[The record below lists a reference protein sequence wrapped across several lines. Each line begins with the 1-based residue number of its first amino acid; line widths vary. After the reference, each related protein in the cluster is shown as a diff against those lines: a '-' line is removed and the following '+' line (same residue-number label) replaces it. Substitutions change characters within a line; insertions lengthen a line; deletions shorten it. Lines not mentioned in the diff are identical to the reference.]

1 MAKRAQALR
10 EGFTDRA
17 RPGYEPAM
25 TFLQEAPELPHP
37 FHADGLLREYVA
49 RRFQGPERA
58 KVEAELVELGTLAS
72 GPLYRAQLED
82 RLNDPELVSWDPW
95 GRRIDQ
101 IRITRV
107 WEEAERLTAKHGLVA
122 TAYEGEYGDQSRVF
136 MFLKNFVVQ
145 ASLDVYSCP
154 LAMTDGAART
164 LLEHE
169 NRALIDRALPRL
181 TSRDPSTAWTSGQW
195 MTERTGGSDV
205 GLSETVAK
213 QVDGVWRLYGVKW
226 FTSATTAQM
235 ALTLA
240 RPEGNGPGGRGLALF
255 YLETRDEHG
264 VPNQVTLHRL
274 KDKLGTRK
282 VPTAELT
289 LDGTIATP
297 VVGLGDGVRN
307 ITPMLNVTRTWN
319 AVASAWGMRRGL
331 HLAKDYARRRF
342 AFGAT
347 LSDKPLHAD
356 TLAGLEAEAE
366 GAFLLSFR
374 AAELLGKLEA
384 KTATESEL
392 ALLRVMTPIVKLTTG
407 KQAVEIASEVL
418 ESFGGAGYVE
428 DTGLPRLL
436 ADAQVLPIWEG
447 TTNVLSLD
455 TLRALAKGDAAA
467 ALTEEVKRLRSAVS
481 HPELGTLAD
490 AAMKAFGAAQ
500 AWLVSKQGEPERLE
514 AGARRFAITLG
525 RALELLYLTEHA
537 QAMQGGPSAARAAYA
552 ARRFAG
558 HGVTRLA
565 DYEPTESRTLAS
577 L

>member
-1 MAKRAQALR
+1 M
-10 EGFTDRA
+10 
-17 RPGYEPAM
+17 
-25 TFLQEAPELPHP
+25 
-37 FHADGLLREYVA
+37 
-49 RRFQGPERA
+49 
-58 KVEAELVELGTLAS
+58 EAELLELATLAA
-72 GPLYRAQLED
+72 GPLYQAQLED
-82 RLNDPELVSWDPW
+82 RLNEPELISWDPW
-95 GRRIDQ
+95 GRRIDE
-101 IRITRV
+101 IRVTKL
-107 WEEAERLTAKHGLVA
+107 WEEAQRLTAKHGLVA
-122 TAYEGEYGDQSRVF
+122 TAYEGEYGDRSRVF

-164 LLEHE
+164 LLDHE

-181 TSRDPSTAWTSGQW
+181 ISRDPATAWTSGQW

-205 GLSETVAK
+205 GLSEAVAR
-213 QVDGVWRLYGVKW
+213 QVDGVWRLDGVKW

-255 YLETRDEHG
+255 YLETKDASGASNH
-264 VPNQVTLHRL
+264 VTIHRL

-289 LDGTIATP
+289 IEGAVAVP
-297 VVGLGDGVRN
+297 VAGLANGVRN
-307 ITPMLNVTRTWN
+307 ITPMLNITRTWN

-331 HLAKDYARRRF
+331 HLAKDYARRRV
-342 AFGAT
+342 AFGAA
-347 LSDKPLHAD
+347 LSDKPLHLD
-356 TLAGLEAEAE
+356 TLAGVEAEAE
-366 GAFLLSFR
+366 GAFLLAFR
-374 AAELLGKLEA
+374 AVEILGKVES
-384 KTATESEL
+384 KTATESEQ

-407 KQAVEIASEVL
+407 KQAVEIASEVV

-455 TLRALAKGDAAA
+455 TLRALAKSDTAN
-467 ALTEEVKRLRSAVS
+467 ALAGEVKRLRAAVS
-481 HPELGTLAD
+481 HAELTPLAD
-490 AAMKAFGAAQ
+490 AGVKAISAAQ
-500 AWLVSKQGEPERLE
+500 SWLVGAQSQPERLE
-514 AGARRFAITLG
+514 AGARRFALTLG
-525 RALELLYLTEHA
+525 RSLELLLLTEHA
-537 QAMQGGPSAARAAYA
+537 QHMQTSGAGARAMYA

-558 HGVTRLA
+558 HGVMRLA
-565 DYEPTESRTLAS
+565 DFDVAESRGLAS